1 MNRRD
6 FIAALF
12 AGIAGSRILPAD
24 TEITPV
30 ILCGR
35 WQHYSYFFQAE
46 YDLSLAVDRNFLLD
60 RVMWSAPEGA
70 LVQIYDKTLL
80 ANGVLSPGISAW
92 PLCQPLMVEAG
103 SQLSVKLRNT
113 TENFLRHW
121 VSLMLTGQREI
132 TEQEAEQM
140 NAEAINAEF
149 EDEDESEDE

>member
-1 MNRRD
+1 M
-6 FIAALF
+6 
-12 AGIAGSRILPAD
+12 
-24 TEITPV
+24 
-30 ILCGR
+30 
-35 WQHYSYFFQAE
+35 
-46 YDLSLAVDRNFLLD
+46 
-60 RVMWSAPEGA
+60 
-70 LVQIYDKTLL
+70 QIYDKTLL